1 MTPLGPHLTV
11 FLREYLPNQREM
23 SVQTSDT
30 YAYAFQLLV
39 CFAAERLK
47 VTPSELTVEQL
58 DATLVLAFLEHL
70 EKTRE
75 NCARTRNS
83 RLAASK
89 TFFKFLEYR
98 LPTCLEQIRRVR
110 AIPVKKTDE
119 VIVGYLNRE
128 EIQALLD
135 TPDPSRRD
143 GIRDRAML
151 HLAYAGGL
159 RVSELVG
166 LKLADLT
173 LHPQPSIHVMGKG
186 RRERILPLWKETAS
200 TIRELA
206 QSPRRPERHGALPQ
220 CSRRPHDQIRVQ
232 IHSGEASQ
240 NSQREAAFA
249 GEETCVSAHPEA
261 RLRNAHPARHGRYSK
276 SRPVA
281 RPCKPSEHG
290 SLLARRSCREV
301 GDDGIVGSAQRSARP
316 IPPTR
321 QATGDAAIQTIDHV
335 MRRPEP
341 PNRLDSAVALW
352 RLHITMDGAYFL
364 RSTDSM
370 ATRMRICGAT

>member
-47 VTPSELTVEQL
+47 VSPSKLSVEQL

-70 EKTRE
+70 EKARE

-83 RLAASK
+83 RLAAIK

-98 LPTCLEQIRRVR
+98 LPACLEQARRVR

-119 VIVGYLNRE
+119 VIVGYLNRD

-135 TPDPSRRD
+135 APDPSRRD
-143 GIRDRAML
+143 GLRDRAML

-166 LKLADLT
+166 LNLADLT
-173 LHPQPSIHVMGKG
+173 LHAQPSIHVMGKG

-200 TIRELA
+200 TIRDWLKVRGDPKGTELFQNA
-206 QSPRRPERHGALPQ
+206 RGDLMTR
-220 CSRRPHDQIRVQ
+220 
-232 IHSGEASQ
+232 SG
-240 NSQREAAFA
+240 FK
-249 GEETCVSAHPEA
+249 
-261 RLRNAHPARHGRYSK
+261 YI
-276 SRPVA
+276 
-281 RPCKPSEHG
+281 
-290 SLLARRSCREV
+290 LAKHVRTA
-301 GDDGIVGSAQRSARP
+301 SAQQPSLGKKRVSPHTLRHACAMH
-316 IPPTR
+316 TLH
-321 QATGDAAIQTIDHV
+321 ATGDI
-335 MRRPEP
+335 RK
-341 PNRLDSAVALW
+341 VALW
-352 RLHITMDGAYFL
+352 LGHASLQSTEVYLRADPAEKLETMASLVPPSVRRGQFRPPDKLLAML
-364 RSTDSM
+364 RSKQ
-370 ATRMRICGAT
+370 

>member
-39 CFAAERLK
+39 CFAAELLK
-47 VTPSELTVEQL
+47 VTPSELSVEQL

-70 EKTRE
+70 EKARE

-83 RLAASK
+83 RLAAIK

-98 LPTCLEQIRRVR
+98 LPTCLEQARRVR

-119 VIVGYLNRE
+119 VIVGYLNRD

-135 TPDPSRRD
+135 APDPSRRD
-143 GIRDRAML
+143 GLRDRAML

-166 LKLADLT
+166 LNLADLT
-173 LHPQPSIHVMGKG
+173 LHAQPSIHVLGKG

-200 TIRELA
+200 TIRDWLKVRGEPKGTALFHNARGDLMTRSGFKYILA
-206 QSPRRPERHGALPQ
+206 KHIKTASAKQPSLGNKRVSPHTLRHACAMHTL
-220 CSRRPHDQIRVQ
+220 
-232 IHSGEASQ
+232 
-240 NSQREAAFA
+240 
-249 GEETCVSAHPEA
+249 
-261 RLRNAHPARHGRYSK
+261 
-276 SRPVA
+276 
-281 RPCKPSEHG
+281 
-290 SLLARRSCREV
+290 
-301 GDDGIVGSAQRSARP
+301 
-316 IPPTR
+316 
-321 QATGDAAIQTIDHV
+321 QATGDI
-335 MRRPEP
+335 RK
-341 PNRLDSAVALW
+341 VALW
-352 RLHITMDGAYFL
+352 LGHASLQSTEVYLRADPAEKLETMASLVPPNVRRGQFRPPDKLLAML
-364 RSTDSM
+364 RSKQ
-370 ATRMRICGAT
+370 